1 MRRWGAILPTGAA
14 PETRLLLAARGIRAV
29 GDGLVSLLLPV
40 YLLELGHGPFET
52 GVIATATLAGS
63 AVLTLLVGLYAHR
76 ASGRTLLI
84 GAAVL
89 MMLTGIAFAL
99 FEDFW
104 PLFLVA
110 FLGTLNPSSGDVSV
124 FLPLEQAQLARFV
137 SDGGRTSL
145 FARYSFIGSI
155 MAAVGALGAALPEAA
170 AELTG
175 TELRPAL
182 QAAFLVYAALG
193 GLALLLYRRL
203 PRGAQA
209 ADPDRA
215 RAKLL
220 GRSRRI
226 VLTLAALFS
235 LDAFAGGLVVQ
246 SLLAL
251 WLFERFGLSLATA
264 GAIFFWT
271 GMLSALSYF
280 AAAWI
285 AERIGLIN
293 TMVFTHLPAN
303 LCLALVPF
311 APSLWLAIM
320 LLLVRSALSQMDVPT
335 RTSYVMAVV
344 APEERA
350 AAASLTSVPRSLAA
364 AASPTLAGAM
374 LAASGFGW
382 PLVLAGG
389 LKLTYDLLLL
399 MMFRSCRSS
408 MPSGRCTR

>member
-1 MRRWGAILPTGAA
+1 
-14 PETRLLLAARGIRAV
+14 
-29 GDGLVSLLLPV
+29 
-40 YLLELGHGPFET
+40 
-52 GVIATATLAGS
+52 
-63 AVLTLLVGLYAHR
+63 
-76 ASGRTLLI
+76 
-84 GAAVL
+84 
-89 MMLTGIAFAL
+89 MMLTGIAFAA

-104 PLFLVA
+104 PLLLVA
-110 FLGTLNPSSGDVSV
+110 FVGTLNPSSGDVSV
-124 FLPLEQAQLARFV
+124 FLPLEQAQLARMV
-137 SDGGRTSL
+137 SDRDRTRL

-170 AELTG
+170 AELWG
-175 TELRPAL
+175 AELRPAL

-203 PRGAQA
+203 PRAVET

-215 RAKLL
+215 PAKPL

-271 GMLSALSYF
+271 GVLSALSYF

-311 APSLWLAIM
+311 APSLPLAIT

-344 APEERA
+344 APEERP
-350 AAASLTSVPRSLAA
+350 AAASVTSVPRSLAA
-364 AASPTLAGAM
+364 AASPALAGAM
-374 LAASGFGW
+374 LAVTRTRMTRGPRGEA
-382 PLVLAGG
+382 PPA
-389 LKLTYDLLLL
+389 LLL
-399 MMFRSCRSS
+399 MAHQPTVSFTVPALPDSAWQQL
-408 MPSGRCTR
+408 GRCSRGGDTFRIEQMDMRGFNDGGECCKSHRGFEPTRRGARI